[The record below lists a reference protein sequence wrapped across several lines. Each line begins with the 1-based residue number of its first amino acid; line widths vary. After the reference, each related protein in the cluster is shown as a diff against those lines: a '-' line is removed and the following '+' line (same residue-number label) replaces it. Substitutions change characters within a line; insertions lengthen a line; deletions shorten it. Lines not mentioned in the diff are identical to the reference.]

1 MMAKSNQRDK
11 RNNSTERV
19 PNQRREIHQ
28 DVNPIAELL
37 SSTKQDDQ
45 SDKFVYVLGKRTSK
59 DNESLVA
66 FDDLNEHDDKEG
78 KMHDEHVKY
87 AADGRE
93 SGTKSVF

>member
-1 MMAKSNQRDK
+1 MAKSNQRDK
-11 RNNSTERV
+11 RSSSTDRV

-45 SDKFVYVLGKRTSK
+45 SDNFVYVLGKRTSK

-78 KMHDEHVKY
+78 NTDGEHNKY
-87 AADGRE
+87 ASDDRE
-93 SGTKSVF
+93 RSTRPVF